1 VKSDL
6 MIIFN
11 TFAIM
16 QKNLKIVL
24 IREEKSPSDSRVVL
38 TPRQCKTLIDK
49 GYNISVQ
56 SSKVR
61 AYTDAEYK
69 AEGIPV
75 IEEIHDF
82 DIMIGVK
89 EVPIS
94 NLIPQKTYFFFSHTI
109 KEQPYNRN
117 LLKTAIDRQIRLID
131 YEVITDD
138 NNQRLIAF
146 GKFAGMVGAHNAI
159 WTYGQRTGLIDLPR
173 MYQSKDYHTI
183 KENYKK
189 TGIPAIKIV
198 VSGTGRVAYG
208 ATKVLDDMNIKRVNA
223 LDFFRSDFDY
233 PVYTQLNSFFYAS
246 RKDGMVYDHVQ
257 DFYDNPQDYESNF
270 HHFSKQADIF
280 INGIYWDN
288 KAPAFFTR
296 KNMSKESFN
305 IQVIADVTCD
315 IAPISSIP
323 STLRA
328 TTIKDPVFG
337 YDPKSGTETEPHL
350 LGVVDMMTIDNL
362 PNELPRDA
370 SEAFGDMFIEHVIP
384 ELDKENSSLLDRAT
398 ICHKGTLNTPF
409 EYLKNYVEGN

>member
-1 VKSDL
+1 ML
-6 MIIFN
+6 N
-11 TFAIM
+11 N
-16 QKNLKIVL
+16 QKIVL
-24 IREEKSPSDSRVVL
+24 IREDKSPSDSRVVL
-38 TPRQCKTLIDK
+38 TPHQCKSLIDK
-49 GYNISVQ
+49 GYDISVQ

-61 AYTDAEYK
+61 AFSDDEFK
-69 AEGIPV
+69 EQGIPIV
-75 IEEIHDF
+75 EEIEDF

-117 LLKTAIDRQIRLID
+117 LLKTAIDRKIKLID
-131 YEVITDD
+131 YEVITNDD
-138 NNQRLIAF
+138 NQRLIAF
-146 GKFAGMVGAHNAI
+146 GKFAGMVGAHNSI
-159 WTYGQRTGLIDLPR
+159 WTYGKRTGLIDLPR
-173 MYQSKDYHTI
+173 MYQSKDYKAI
-183 KENYKK
+183 KETYKK
-189 TGIPAIKIV
+189 IGIPAIKIV

-208 ATKVLDDMNIKRVNA
+208 ATKVLDDMNIKRVGA

-233 PVYTQLNSFFYAS
+233 PVYTQINSFYYAA
-246 RKDGMVYDHVQ
+246 RKDGKVYDHVQ
-257 DFYDNPQDYESNF
+257 DFYDNPLDYESIF

-315 IAPISSIP
+315 IAPVSSIP

-328 TTIKDPVFG
+328 TTIKDPIYG
-337 YDPKSGTETEPHL
+337 YDPKLGTETEAHL
-350 LGVVDMMTIDNL
+350 PGVVDMMTIDNL

-370 SEAFGDMFIEHVIP
+370 SEAFGEMFIDNVLP
-384 ELDKENSSLLDRAT
+384 ELDKEQSTLLDRAT
-398 ICHKGTLNTPF
+398 ICQNGALNPPF
-409 EYLKNYVEGN
+409 EYLKKYVEGH